1 MTRSTRLT
9 VTLVMFC
16 TADLTF
22 SCTFSATEG
31 IRAPNSIIRCRV
43 MLAVLIGII
52 IGIIGAIV
60 KFGWEVPFP
69 PRTPLQ
75 VFQLFVLPAAGH
87 LGNAVHFQCGTAGD
101 LTHDLGR
108 NLKAAALKIH
118 VL

>member
-1 MTRSTRLT
+1 MIRSTRLT

-43 MLAVLIGII
+43 MLAVPSRHLYRHRRLDAGR
-52 IGIIGAIV
+52 
-60 KFGWEVPFP
+60 FQ
-69 PRTPLQ
+69 Q
-75 VFQLFVLPAAGH
+75 VFQLFVLHAAGH
-87 LGNAVHFQCGTAGD
+87 LGNAVHFQCCTAGD
-101 LTHDLGR
+101 FTHDLGR